1 MTAHLGHE
9 GVGQGEGTRAQRFA
23 ARRHPLLGRVLANTG
38 VMLGGRIGNA
48 VLSLSYLA
56 VAARALDVRNV
67 GVLVLI
73 NAFAQLVGE
82 VVKFNSWQTVLH
94 YGADALER
102 GDTPRFQQVVRFT
115 LFLDALSSLGG
126 VAIAVSASL
135 LFRAQLGWPPGDSPD
150 AALYCLVIA
159 LMVPA
164 TPIGLLRLF
173 NRFDLMTAQAP
184 IQSGVRL
191 AGSLV
196 AWVLAP
202 TLTAFLL
209 IWAAGTALAFVYL
222 AWVSLREMRRRGLNT
237 GFRVVGPMARGLPG
251 AWRFAWATN
260 ASSSLDVA
268 FTHAITLVVGALIG
282 PAPAALWRI
291 GRQVADAL
299 GKPAQLMVPA
309 LYPELARLRVTEG
322 ERAMRK
328 LALQV
333 GVLGGAVGTV
343 LLLVTAIAGRPLLT
357 LVMGPAFADAAGVM
371 VWQVAAAVIGIWA
384 LPLEPMLVS
393 LGRPGDAVKVRILV
407 AAALLAAMPWLV
419 KAFGTTGAGAGLVV
433 AMAALAIGMFLM
445 LQRNQRAVVD
455 PACAVTLTPLV
466 DEGDIEKMACVSD
479 PVRAKGEPQ

>member
-1 MTAHLGHE
+1 MSA
-9 GVGQGEGTRAQRFA
+9 GVGPSADP
-23 ARRHPLLGRVLANTG
+23 ARDNKTGRWFSLAGQPLLARVVANTG
-38 VMLGGRIGNA
+38 VLLGGRIGNA
-48 VLSLSYLA
+48 ALSMGYLA

-102 GDTPRFQQVVRFT
+102 DDRGRFQQVVRFT
-115 LFLDALSSLGG
+115 LFLDILSSLGG
-126 VAIAVSASL
+126 VAIAVAAAL
-135 LFRAQLGWPPGDSPD
+135 LFGAQLGWTVADNPH
-150 AALYCLVIA
+150 AALYCLSIA

-173 NRFDLMTAQAP
+173 DRFDLITAQAP
-184 IQSGVRL
+184 IASGVRL
-191 AGSLV
+191 IGSLA
-196 AWVLAP
+196 AWALAP
-202 TLTAFLL
+202 NLMAFLL
-209 IWAAGTALAFVYL
+209 VWAVGTGVAFIYL
-222 AWVSLREMRRRGLNT
+222 AWVSLAEMRRRGLNV
-237 GFRVVGPMARGLPG
+237 GFCAAGPMAKGLPG

-268 FTHAITLVVGALIG
+268 FTHVITLMVGALVG

-299 GKPAQLMVPA
+299 GKPAKLLVPA

-322 ERAMRK
+322 EHAMRR

-333 GVLGGAVGTV
+333 GMLGGGIGT
-343 LLLVTAIAGRPLLT
+343 LLLLITAVAGRPLLT
-357 LVMGPAFADAAGVM
+357 LVMGPAFAGAAGVM

-393 LGRPGDAVKVRILV
+393 LGRPGDAVKVRIVV
-407 AAALLAAMPWLV
+407 AAALLAALPWLV
-419 KAFGTTGAGAGLVV
+419 EGFGPTGAGAGLVA
-433 AMAALAIGMFLM
+433 AMAALGLGMFFM
-445 LQRNQRAVVD
+445 LQRRRAGG
-455 PACAVTLTPLV
+455 PEQPSALACEIEL
-466 DEGDIEKMACVSD
+466 EKMACAEA
-479 PVRAKGEPQ
+479 PVRAKGGPQ

>member
-1 MTAHLGHE
+1 M
-9 GVGQGEGTRAQRFA
+9 
-23 ARRHPLLGRVLANTG
+23 LGRVLANTG

-56 VAARALDVRNV
+56 VAARALDVRSV

-102 GDTPRFQQVVRFT
+102 GDTPGFQQVVRFT
-115 LFLDALSSLGG
+115 LFLDVLSSFGG
-126 VAIAVSASL
+126 IAIAIAAAL
-135 LFRAQLGWPPGDSPD
+135 IFGAQLGWTSADSP
-150 AALYCLVIA
+150 AAAFYCLSIA

-173 NRFDLMTAQAP
+173 NRFDFMTAQAP

-191 AGSLV
+191 AGSLA
-196 AWVLAP
+196 AWALAP
-202 TLTAFLL
+202 SLTAFLL
-209 IWAAGTALAFVYL
+209 IWAAGTAIAFLYL
-222 AWVSLREMRRRGLNT
+222 AWVSLREMRRRGLTT
-237 GFRVVGPMARGLPG
+237 GFRLAGPMTRGLPG

-260 ASSSLDVA
+260 AASSLDVA
-268 FTHAITLVVGALIG
+268 FTHAITLVVGALVG

-299 GKPAQLMVPA
+299 GKPAKLLVPA

-333 GVLGGAVGTV
+333 GVLGGGVGTV
-343 LLLVTAIAGRPLLT
+343 LLVATAVAGRPLLT

-393 LGRPGDAVKVRILV
+393 LGRPGDAVKVRIVV
-407 AAALLAAMPWLV
+407 AAALLAALPWLV
-419 KAFGTTGAGAGLVV
+419 KAFGPTGAGAGLVV
-433 AMAALAIGMFLM
+433 AMAALAIGMFFM
-445 LQRNQRAVVD
+445 LQRRKG
-455 PACAVTLTPLV
+455 PAPDASCPLAAPLAAMSIA
-466 DEGDIEKMACVSD
+466 DEIEIEKMACVTA
-479 PVRAKGEPQ
+479 PVRAKGGPQ